1 MPYRLLMQ
9 NLQELRMLMKNLQE
23 LEMSL
28 AGKDLKMLENYI
40 LVLLL
45 YYFPNESYY
54 CPTHHRR
61 WAKLV
66 IYQSKRSSTRQLG
79 ESVKQ

>member
-1 MPYRLLMQ
+1 
-9 NLQELRMLMKNLQE
+9 
-23 LEMSL
+23 
-28 AGKDLKMLENYI
+28 MLENYI
-40 LVLLL
+40 LVRLL

-66 IYQSKRSSTRQLG
+66 IYQSKRSSTSRAEPKGVQEVRLNRA
-79 ESVKQ
+79 SDF